1 MILPQ
6 QTTNTRQTDRQTVN
20 ILLAGSDQDSRNSV
34 VQEAI
39 QTLKAKLFL
48 TSDAD
53 EMLRLYQQH
62 DFALFIFDETT
73 LVPGEQYPI
82 PPLSPAT
89 TILSILPPGQEPL
102 PGGKGPQGEYRDSI
116 AQPLSPSRLLTR
128 IHTLLNIHHMQQELL
143 SCQNTLQDQR
153 DKNHQCQLALEQQ
166 HHYLNLLSV
175 RDGLTGLFNRRHLSQ
190 ALEQEIDK
198 ARTQNSDLTMLLI
211 DIDYFNETNRVS
223 GQLFG
228 DSILN
233 EFSARLTQNARENDL
248 CFRFSGSD
256 FIVLLPQTDLTN
268 GREYAER
275 LRLVCSDKPFT
286 SGYHSRSVTVS
297 IGVVSLL
304 EHHPES
310 LDEFINMADRARYQ
324 AKTEGRNRV
333 IVYDQ
338 NNIVT
343 EKNID
348 TVALLQETLQRILKK
363 TKESSLASIHIL
375 TQNVT
380 GKSQDEHI
388 HLAAR
393 YIQLFCE
400 RLGLPGIILETFSN
414 ALMIYSCFRLLLHRE
429 LLSKKEHF
437 NYEDRKMINDL
448 PYKLAELTRHFDYF
462 SKERHLLLC
471 HGERYDGKGYPEGLA
486 GEEIPLAA
494 RIFSLADGLAAMSS
508 DRPHRKRLSP
518 PQILKE
524 LAQGAGT
531 QWDPSLVLLTLDIL
545 SEHHFFPIDN
555 ELLLQTR
562 TQVSE
567 KIV

>member
-1 MILPQ
+1 MPGRLAAM
-6 QTTNTRQTDRQTVN
+6 TVN
-20 ILLAGSDQDSRNSV
+20 ILLAGSDQDSGNSV
-34 VQEAI
+34 VQETV
-39 QTLKAKLFL
+39 QTLKAMLFL

-62 DFALFIFDETT
+62 DFSLLIFDETT
-73 LVPGEQYPI
+73 LAPGEQYPL

-89 TILSILPPGQEPL
+89 TILSILPPAQEPL
-102 PGGKGPQGEYRDSI
+102 PAGKGPQGEYRDSI
-116 AQPLSPSRLLTR
+116 ARPLSPSLLLAR
-128 IHTLLNIHHMQQELL
+128 IHTLLHIHHLQQELL
-143 SCQNTLQDQR
+143 SCQKALQDQR
-153 DKNHQCQLALEQQ
+153 DKNHQCQLAQEQQ
-166 HHYLNLLSV
+166 RHYLNLLSV
-175 RDGLTGLFNRRHLSQ
+175 RDGLTGLFSRRHLNRT
-190 ALEQEIDK
+190 LELEIDK

-233 EFSARLTQNARENDL
+233 EFSARLTQNTRDNDL

-256 FIVLLPQTDLTN
+256 FIVLLPQTDLTK

-275 LRLVCSDKPFT
+275 LRLACSDKPFT

-297 IGVVSLL
+297 IGVVTLL

-310 LDEFINMADRARYQ
+310 QDEFINMADRARYQ

-338 NNIVT
+338 NHVVT
-343 EKNID
+343 EGEVD
-348 TVALLQETLQRILKK
+348 TVALLEETLQRILKK
-363 TKESSLASIHIL
+363 TKESSLASIQIL

-380 GKSQDEHI
+380 GKNQDEHTL
-388 HLAAR
+388 LATR

-400 RLGLPGIILETFSN
+400 RLGLPGTILDTFSN
-414 ALMIYSCFRLLLHRE
+414 ALLIYSCFRLLLHRE

-437 NYEDRKMINDL
+437 SYEDRKVIKDL

-462 SKERHLLLC
+462 SNERHVLLC
-471 HGERYDGKGYPEGLA
+471 QAERYDGNGYPEGLA

-508 DRPHRKRLSP
+508 DRPHRRRLSP

-545 SEHHFFPIDN
+545 GEHQFLPLDN